1 MKRPV
6 GRPTKMTPE
15 NIAKLEI
22 AFSNGAS
29 DVEACFVA
37 GITKTTL
44 YEYCIVHPEFT
55 DRKEALKDMVKY
67 QARTNV
73 ADAVRDGDK
82 SLSQWYLERKV
93 KEEFAQRSELTGQ
106 NGGAIEVKQITG
118 MKITPDNG
126 DTVQNIE

>member
-1 MKRPV
+1 MAGKKN

-15 NIAKLEI
+15 TIAKLEI

-29 DVEACFVA
+29 DVEASFVA

-44 YEYCIVHPEFT
+44 YEYCNDNPGFS

-67 QARTNV
+67 QARANV

-93 KEEFAQRSELTGQ
+93 KEEFAVRSEVTGKDGADLPVPIMILTDVHT
-106 NGGAIEVKQITG
+106 NNSDK
-118 MKITPDNG
+118 
-126 DTVQNIE
+126 